1 MAAYGGFALAAAQDY
16 LAGKTVKALLVG
28 VTYTQNVDTHVFL
41 SDLPAGTEITPSG
54 SYAAGGVALTGIT
67 TTYDAATNL
76 VHIDAED
83 VQFPVI
89 TGPTDVGGV
98 LFYVSTGTSSTSRL
112 LGYDAFATPITVQNA
127 ILTHQLAADGIF
139 TLLVQE

>member
-1 MAAYGGFALAAAQDY
+1 MAAYGGFALAAVQDY
-16 LAGKTVKALLVG
+16 FTGKTVKALLVG
-28 VTYTQNVDTHVFL
+28 TTYVQNVDTHVFL

-54 SYAAGGVALTGIT
+54 SYSAGGVAVAGLTV
-67 TTYDAATNL
+67 TYDAATNL
-76 VHIDAED
+76 VRIDAD
-83 VQFPVI
+83 DITFPVI

-98 LFYVSTGTSSTSRL
+98 MFYDSGTSRL
-112 LGYDAFATPITVQNA
+112 LGYDQFATPISVSNA